1 MLGHANTSLFK
12 EVPFQKTK
20 MLRGQRRQ
28 GEEGV
33 GFKCC
38 TGSPNPAFQKI
49 LPSQAMTL
57 KPSLLNA
64 RVRVEQRKKK
74 KETSHLSGKP

>member
-1 MLGHANTSLFK
+1 
-12 EVPFQKTK
+12 
-20 MLRGQRRQ
+20 
-28 GEEGV
+28 
-33 GFKCC
+33 
-38 TGSPNPAFQKI
+38 
-49 LPSQAMTL
+49 MTL